1 MLESRKGIVS
11 FDVRLGFVEGNT
23 DRYHVLESCL
33 QLGIEARKIKLVIRT
48 PKVKTRSHTQLLQK
62 ISSACL
68 FFRDQKTDGP
78 VCIVKLLSS

>member
-48 PKVKTRSHTQLLQK
+48 PPRSKPDHILNCYRKYHQHVFFSEIKKQTD
-62 ISSACL
+62 L
-68 FFRDQKTDGP
+68 FA
-78 VCIVKLLSS
+78 S